1 MTRPFRS
8 AAVAVAVVALGFLG
22 APSLH
27 AQATAGAD
35 PNIGKPNAILV
46 SGPREG
52 DRAPDFS
59 LPWATKDGAGGTN
72 WFGVSPN
79 RGKVIVLAFYP
90 KDFTSGCT
98 AEMKTFTERFDEMFG
113 EGVELVGISA
123 DSIET
128 HVRFAQSLNMPFK
141 LLSDPDQKVARQYG
155 SAGENGY
162 NRRTVFVIDRA
173 GKVVYTDLRF
183 GALDPKAYA
192 NLKTAVQDARKGA

>member
-1 MTRPFRS
+1 MSRQFRS
-8 AAVAVAVVALGFLG
+8 ALPVAALAITLLG
-22 APSLH
+22 ASSLS
-27 AQATAGAD
+27 AQATAAAD
-35 PNIGKPNAILV
+35 PNVGKPNAILV
-46 SGPREG
+46 TGPRDG

-59 LPWATKDGAGGTN
+59 LPWATKDGVGGDS
-72 WFGVSPN
+72 WFGISPS
-79 RGKVIVLAFYP
+79 RGKVVVLAFYP

-113 EGVELVGISA
+113 DGVELVGISA
-123 DSIET
+123 DSLDT
-128 HVRFAQSLNMPFK
+128 HVRFAQSMAMPFK

-155 SAGENGY
+155 SAGDNGY
-162 NRRTVFVIDRA
+162 NRRTVFVIDKK

>member
-1 MTRPFRS
+1 MSYRPLIRPAF
-8 AAVAVAVVALGFLG
+8 ALLALGL
-22 APSLH
+22 AATPLA
-27 AQATAGAD
+27 AQATAD
-35 PNIGKPNAILV
+35 QSVGKPTAILV

-59 LPWATKDGAGGTN
+59 LPWATKDGIGGGT
-72 WFGVSPN
+72 WFGITPN

-123 DSIET
+123 DSLDT

-141 LLSDPDQKVARQYG
+141 LLSDMDQKVARQWG
-155 SAGENGY
+155 SAGDNGY
-162 NRRTVFVIDRA
+162 NRRTVFVIDKQ
-173 GKVVYTDLRF
+173 GKVVYTDRKF

-192 NLKTAVQDARKGA
+192 SLKDAVQSARAGA

>member
-1 MTRPFRS
+1 MSRLTLVSLLLLCVAATPALAQS
-8 AAVAVAVVALGFLG
+8 A
-22 APSLH
+22 P
-27 AQATAGAD
+27 AQDNA
-35 PNIGKPNAILV
+35 GKPNAILV

-59 LPWATKDGAGGTN
+59 LPWATKEGIGSSA
-72 WFGVSPN
+72 WFGITPN

-98 AEMKTFTERFDEMFG
+98 AQMKTFTERYDEMFG

-123 DSIET
+123 DSLET
-128 HVRFAQSLNMPFK
+128 HVRFAQSENMPFK

-155 SAGENGY
+155 SAGEKGY
-162 NRRTVFVIDRA
+162 NRRTVFVIDKQ
-173 GKVVYTDLRF
+173 GKVAYTDLRF

-192 NLKTAVQDARKGA
+192 NLKDAVQAARKGA

>member
-1 MTRPFRS
+1 MTRLLHPTFLP
-8 AAVAVAVVALGFLG
+8 AVVFTLGLLGPEALR
-22 APSLH
+22 
-27 AQATAGAD
+27 AQATAAD
-35 PNIGKPNAILV
+35 PSVGKPNAILV

-59 LPWATKDGAGGTN
+59 LPWGTKDGAGGTN
-72 WFGVSPN
+72 WFGITPS
-79 RGKVIVLAFYP
+79 RGKVVVLAFYP
-90 KDFTSGCT
+90 RDFTSGCT
-98 AEMKTFTERFDEMFG
+98 AQMKTFTERFDEMFG
-113 EGVELVGISA
+113 DGVELVGISA
-123 DSIET
+123 DSVET
-128 HVRFAQSLNMPFK
+128 HVRFAQSLNLPFK

-162 NRRTVFVIDRA
+162 NRRTVFVIDKS

>member
-1 MTRPFRS
+1 MSPLRS
-8 AAVAVAVVALGFLG
+8 LILLGLVAAPLA
-22 APSLH
+22 
-27 AQATAGAD
+27 AQSTPAD
-35 PNIGKPNAILV
+35 PNVGKPNAILV

-59 LPWATKDGAGGTN
+59 LPWATKEGAGGTT

-98 AEMKTFTERFDEMFG
+98 AQMKTFSERYGEMFG
-113 EGVELVGISA
+113 DGVELVGISA

-128 HVRFAQSLNMPFK
+128 HVRFAQSENMPFK
-141 LLSDPDQKVARQYG
+141 LLSDPDQKVAKQYG
-155 SAGENGY
+155 SAGDNGY
-162 NRRTVFVIDRA
+162 NRRTVFVIDKQ

-192 NLKTAVQDARKGA
+192 NLKTAVQAARQGA